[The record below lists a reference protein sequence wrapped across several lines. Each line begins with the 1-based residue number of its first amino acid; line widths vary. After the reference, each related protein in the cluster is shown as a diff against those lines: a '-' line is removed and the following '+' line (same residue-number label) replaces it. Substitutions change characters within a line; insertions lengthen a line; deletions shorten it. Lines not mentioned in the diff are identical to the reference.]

1 MASNP
6 KPASRPAPLPMAP
19 PMPAPSPAD
28 EVGFRA
34 TETEEL
40 MTRANLAPL
49 SPNEETTLRRVYLRI
64 SKAAHLP
71 KRDIDRLKALSLI
84 EEKDGGLRLTTTGRE
99 RYRNLPKAAAIDPAD
114 SSDDPISTLVR
125 FMSKA
130 RS

>member
-1 MASNP
+1 
-6 KPASRPAPLPMAP
+6 
-19 PMPAPSPAD
+19 
-28 EVGFRA
+28 
-34 TETEEL
+34 
-40 MTRANLAPL
+40 MTCGNLAPL
-49 SPNEETTLRRVYLRI
+49 SPNEETTLRRVALGI

-84 EEKDGGLRLTTTGRE
+84 EDKDGGLRLTTTGRE
-99 RYRNLPKAAAIDPAD
+99 RYRSLPKAAAVDPAD